1 MRKKFIVDLFDEYI
15 PGSCKKKEP
24 YVFIELYVENNAFV
38 ATLHAPKDELYSFL
52 YENMQEFLSYVQQTY
67 TTPKEVAILLEQLQ
81 NPQLDIAPSLLKQY
95 SYNEIKKGLQKQNK
109 YNPILNINNSTQ
121 FLPRYIFLEEQF
133 KG

>member
-38 ATLHAPKDELYSFL
+38 ATLQAPKDELYGFL
-52 YENMQEFLSYVQQTY
+52 YESMQKFLSYVQQTY
-67 TTPKEVAILLEQLQ
+67 TTPKEVAMLLEQLQ

-95 SYNEIKKGLQKQNK
+95 SYNEIKKGLQKQKK
-109 YNPILNINNSTQ
+109 YNPILNINNPTQ

>member
-15 PGSCKKKEP
+15 PGSCDKKEP
-24 YVFIELYVENNAFV
+24 YVFIELYVENNEFF
-38 ATLHAPKDELYSFL
+38 ATLHAPKDELYGFL
-52 YENMQEFLSYVQQTY
+52 YENMQKFLSYVQQTY
-67 TTPKEVAILLEQLQ
+67 TTQKEVAILLEQLQ

-95 SYNEIKKGLQKQNK
+95 SYNEIKKGLQKQKK
-109 YNPILNINNSTQ
+109 YNPILNINNPIQ